1 MKRRREETEKGF
13 TEIRLAMEELSSSLT
28 PHEET
33 KASTLALLSLSKQLL
48 HFLDKIGPTLLV
60 LRQDIQQNVERV
72 EEAYAKDPSKYSN
85 LTEILMIEVGE
96 GTTRKPNSCTKAI
109 LWLTRSTNFA
119 VSLLE
124 RLVKCS
130 ELSLREV
137 VEEAYRSTLEPWHG
151 WISSAAYR
159 VALKLIPER
168 EIFVDLLM
176 GKSLCFEE
184 LTGDI
189 KSLLSMLQPF
199 LDEINAILKKHR
211 FDKLK
216 ST

>member
-1 MKRRREETEKGF
+1 
-13 TEIRLAMEELSSSLT
+13 MEELSSSLT

-72 EEAYAKDPSKYSN
+72 EEAYAKDPTKYSN
-85 LTEILMIEVGE
+85 LTEILMKEVGE

-109 LWLTRSTNFA
+109 LWLTSSHVNSPTSDNYKIVHELRCIFA
-119 VSLLE
+119 GKISEVP
-124 RLVKCS
+124 

-151 WISSAAYR
+151 WIASAAYR

-199 LDEINAILKKHR
+199 LDETNAILVST
-211 FDKLK
+211 LK
-216 ST
+216 NT